1 WPPAASCSG
10 TGPWKMDNPVRE
22 REEWKARMVPSHRWA
37 EGRTMP
43 KEANWGL
50 VIGAAAVIIIA
61 VLFFRNDGA
70 VGGSANVPG
79 TIAPFGK
86 APGVPSVP
94 SARTHRVEDGDTLTS
109 IAVKYYGD
117 ARHTLF
123 LYRANRDQLLAP
135 DKLPTGVLLVVPDS
149 PPALAQ
155 RAE

>member
-1 WPPAASCSG
+1 
-10 TGPWKMDNPVRE
+10 
-22 REEWKARMVPSHRWA
+22 
-37 EGRTMP
+37 MP
-43 KEANWGL
+43 KDANWGL

-79 TIAPFGK
+79 LGSTTTPV
-86 APGVPSVP
+86 PGVPNAP
-94 SARTHRVEDGDTLTS
+94 SGRTHRVEDGDTLTS

-123 LYRANRDQLLAP
+123 LYRVNKDQLLAP
-135 DKLPTGVLLVVPDS
+135 DKLPTGALLVVPEA
-149 PPALAQ
+149 PPALAH